1 MGAQNRRQF
10 LTTVAVAGGLA
21 GKLPSLKAGTPPGPP
36 SGRPNVLLFF
46 PDQHRFDWLGTN
58 PLLPV
63 RTPNLDQLA
72 GRGVRFTRALTP
84 SPLCA
89 PARACL
95 ASGKAYMR
103 CGVRSNGV
111 DYPPDEPTFYSILR
125 ASGYWT
131 TACGKLDLNKAD
143 HNTGIDGKRFLKQW
157 GFSDGINN
165 LGKWD
170 AIGAGAVTP
179 KDPYMAYLHQSGLT
193 AIYVA
198 DMEKRRHRGYAATW
212 PSPLPDDAYCDN
224 WIARNG
230 LQLMRRFPPGKPWFL
245 IVNFD
250 GPHSPEDVT
259 RDMWEGWRAIEFPPP
274 NGADGYSRQVN
285 NSIRR
290 NYSAM
295 VENIDRWV
303 GVYLRELEKRGE
315 LENTLVVYSSD
326 HGEMLGDHGLWGKM
340 VPYQPSVGV
349 PLIVA
354 GPGVKGNVASDA
366 LVSTMDLA
374 ATFLD
379 YGGVERPAAMDSRSL
394 RPLLEG
400 KTAHHRDW
408 ALSGLG
414 SWRLAYNGRYK
425 LIDGFVPAA
434 RRNRFLLKT
443 SYSPA
448 ADKAPPLLFDLQ
460 RDPGEDSP
468 LVGASPADAHGV
480 AGSLED
486 IPSLESEFS
495 S

>member
-1 MGAQNRRQF
+1 MNRRQF
-10 LTTVAVAGGLA
+10 LTSVAVAGGVSGGLPGLQA
-21 GKLPSLKAGTPPGPP
+21 CASVRPPSL
-36 SGRPNVLLFF
+36 RPNILLFF

-58 PLLPV
+58 PQLPV
-63 RTPNLDQLA
+63 RTPHLDKLA
-72 GRGVRFTRALTP
+72 GRGVRFTRALTS

-95 ASGKAYMR
+95 ASGGAYAR
-103 CGVRSNGV
+103 CGVSSNAV
-111 DYPPDEPTFYSILR
+111 NYPLDQPTFYSMLR

-131 TACGKLDLNKAD
+131 TACGKLDLNKPD
-143 HNTGIDGKRFLKQW
+143 LNTGVDGKRFLKQW

-165 LGKWD
+165 LGKAD
-170 AIGAGAVTP
+170 AVRAGAVTP
-179 KDPYMAYLHQSGLT
+179 TDPYMAYLHEKGLA
-193 AIYVA
+193 AIYVE
-198 DMEKRRHRGYAATW
+198 DMHKRNGRYGATW

-230 LQLMRRFPPGKPWFL
+230 LELMRHFPQGKPWFL
-245 IVNFD
+245 AVNFA
-250 GPHSPEDVT
+250 GPHNPEDVT
-259 RDMWEGWRAIEFPPP
+259 RDMWERWRDVKFPPP
-274 NGADGYSRQVN
+274 NGTDGYSLEVN
-285 NSIRR
+285 NDIRR

-303 GVYLRELEKRGE
+303 GVYLDELAKRGE

-354 GPGVKGNVASDA
+354 GPGVKQNMVSDA

-379 YGGVERPAAMDSRSL
+379 YGGVERSPAMDSRSL

-400 KTAHHRDW
+400 ETPQHRDW

-425 LIDGFVPAA
+425 LIDGFVPA
-434 RRNRFLLKT
+434 RHNLLET
-443 SYSPA
+443 PYSHA
-448 ADKAPPLLFDLQ
+448 ASQAWPLLFNLQ
-460 RDPGEDSP
+460 QDPGENTP
-468 LVGASPADAHGV
+468 LVGASPKGAN
-480 AGSLED
+480 
-486 IPSLESEFS
+486 SEARS
-495 S
+495 STAFPELAFGT